1 MFFSRYLS
9 INEKFTYTCSWQEAN
24 SRPSDGVSTAAHKT
38 QTNNARPDK
47 TDQSRRGFKVAVTC
61 VVVCSICFPQTHR
74 SHHHVLPLWVLLSLA
89 DKSRL
94 LWGGISDTFHALLVF
109 GNFPSHARSQ
119 KRELFS
125 LLYFEVD
132 ANFAFFLLFLTS
144 KPRQR
149 SGASRETRE
158 YRRWK
163 FSNEFLLIETHVDR
177 ESCCV
182 FNNW

>member
-61 VVVCSICFPQTHR
+61 VVVCSICFPQTAQTHR
-74 SHHHVLPLWVLLSLA
+74 SHHHVMPLWVLLWLA

-94 LWGGISDTFHALLVF
+94 LWGGNFRHISCASRFRKLSITRAFAKTVNSFLFYISRWMQISHFSSCFLRQSL
-109 GNFPSHARSQ
+109 GNDQGRD
-119 KRELFS
+119 KRISTLKIFQWI
-125 LLYFEVD
+125 FI
-132 ANFAFFLLFLTS
+132 NRNTC
-144 KPRQR
+144 RQR
-149 SGASRETRE
+149 IV
-158 YRRWK
+158 
-163 FSNEFLLIETHVDR
+163 L
-177 ESCCV
+177 CV
-182 FNNW
+182 